1 MKTFSTTLVLSFFT
15 ISLFSQ
21 SLQVSE
27 SSSSSDFLNANLNGN
42 TVEVTEQNGTVI
54 SSGEYTLVADDP
66 SFKVYP
72 LHNGAYIVR
81 ENIANFVLFDSFG
94 SVIRPISNSTQSQD
108 GEKIS
113 ELATD
118 PMGKTIVLYNPQIRN
133 GNNRGSQAKVI
144 GLENSE
150 RNIFYRED
158 QEIKAVRVAESGEF
172 IAIASGKEGSDNEV
186 IVMDRYGN
194 EIRKITF
201 DQEVKGLN
209 LYGSGSTLTVYSEG
223 RVAVYNVLSGERLG
237 SSSFR
242 GAPLQFANYSGS
254 DQTIVG
260 LTGDLNGTTLSN
272 IEIRIINVSAR
283 KIASQEFS
291 GTVEISD
298 LDNISLNKTGKFSY
312 TLKGMSKDLNLK
324 ASF

>member
-1 MKTFSTTLVLSFFT
+1 MKTLSTTLLLSFFS
-15 ISLFSQ
+15 ISILGQ

-27 SSSSSDFLNANLNGN
+27 SQGSINALNAKLKGN
-42 TVEVTEQNGTVI
+42 SIEVSEQNGTVI
-54 SSGEYTLVADDP
+54 NSGDYRSLSDDP

-72 LHNGAYIVR
+72 LQNGAYIVR

-94 SVIRPISNSTQSQD
+94 SLIRPISNSTQSKG

-113 ELATD
+113 ELAMD
-118 PMGKTIVLYNPQIRN
+118 PLGKTIVLYNPEVRS
-133 GNNRGSQAKVI
+133 GDKKGSQAKVI

-150 RNIFYRED
+150 PNIFYRED
-158 QEIKAVRVAESGEF
+158 QEIKAVRVSESGEF
-172 IAIASGKEGSDNEV
+172 IAIASGKDGNDNEV
-186 IVMDRYGN
+186 TVMDRFGN

-209 LYGSGSTLTVYSEG
+209 LYGSTLTVYSEG

-242 GAPLQFANYSGS
+242 GAPLQFANYSSS

-260 LTGDLNGTTLSN
+260 LTGDLNGATLSN
-272 IEIRIINVSAR
+272 IEIRIINVAAR

-298 LDNISLNKTGKFSY
+298 LDNISLNRTGRFSY

>member
-15 ISLFSQ
+15 ISLFAQ
-21 SLQVSE
+21 SLKISE
-27 SSSSSDFLNANLNGN
+27 SSGSNNFLNATLNGN
-42 TVEVTEQNGTVI
+42 TVQVTEQNGAVI
-54 SSGEYTLVADDP
+54 NSGEYKLDTDDP
-66 SFKVYP
+66 SFKIYP
-72 LHNGAYIVR
+72 LQNGAYIIR

-94 SVIRPISNSTQSQD
+94 SVIRPISNSTQSKD

-150 RNIFYRED
+150 QIIFYRED

-186 IVMDRYGN
+186 VVMDRYGN
-194 EIRKITF
+194 EIRTITF

-272 IEIRIINVSAR
+272 IEIRIINVAAR
-283 KIASQEFS
+283 KITSQEFS

-298 LDNISLNKTGKFSY
+298 LDNISLNRTGRFSY
-312 TLKGMSKDLNLK
+312 SLTGMSKDLNLN

>member
-1 MKTFSTTLVLSFFT
+1 
-15 ISLFSQ
+15 
-21 SLQVSE
+21 VS
-27 SSSSSDFLNANLNGN
+27 
-42 TVEVTEQNGTVI
+42 
-54 SSGEYTLVADDP
+54 
-66 SFKVYP
+66 
-72 LHNGAYIVR
+72 
-81 ENIANFVLFDSFG
+81 
-94 SVIRPISNSTQSQD
+94 
-108 GEKIS
+108 
-113 ELATD
+113 
-118 PMGKTIVLYNPQIRN
+118 
-133 GNNRGSQAKVI
+133 
-144 GLENSE
+144 
-150 RNIFYRED
+150 
-158 QEIKAVRVAESGEF
+158 ESGEF
-172 IAIASGKEGSDNEV
+172 IAIASGKDGNDNEV
-186 IVMDRYGN
+186 TVMDRFGN

-242 GAPLQFANYSGS
+242 GAPLQFANYSSS

-260 LTGDLNGTTLSN
+260 LTGDLNGVTLSN
-272 IEIRIINVSAR
+272 IEIRIINVAAR

-298 LDNISLNKTGKFSY
+298 LDNISLNRTGRFSY